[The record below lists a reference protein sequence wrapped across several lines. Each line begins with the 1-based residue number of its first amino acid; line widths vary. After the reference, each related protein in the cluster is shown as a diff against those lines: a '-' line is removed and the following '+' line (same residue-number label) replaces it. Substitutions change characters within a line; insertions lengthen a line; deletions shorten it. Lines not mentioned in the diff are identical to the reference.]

1 MKKFLLLLSLSF
13 LLFTTK
19 SYGQQDPQ
27 YTQYMYNM
35 NVINP
40 AYAGSKGN
48 LTFTSLYRQQW
59 SGVEGAP
66 ETITISGHTPVS
78 EKVGL
83 GLSVIADE
91 VGPVRET
98 NVYGDFAY
106 TLNLGGTARLAL
118 GIKAGLTF
126 HDIGLNNLII
136 NDPGDPFFSENVSET
151 TFNVGTGAF
160 FYTDRFYL
168 GLSMPNLLEQTHLD
182 TNDLEIGS
190 ETQHYFFTGGYVFDL
205 NPTIKFKPHFM
216 VKGAF
221 DAPISFDLNTNFLF
235 YERLELGASY
245 RLEDSFSGLIG
256 FYITESIRFG
266 YAYDRVVSDLDVVT
280 SSSHEVF
287 LTFDL
292 NFPRRPSVSPRFF

>member
-48 LTFTSLYRQQW
+48 LTLTSLYRQQW
-59 SGVEGAP
+59 SGIEGAP
-66 ETITISGHTPVS
+66 ETITVSGHTPVS

-118 GIKAGLTF
+118 GVKAGITF

-205 NPTIKFKPHFM
+205 NQNIKFKPHFM

-221 DAPISFDLNTNFLF
+221 DTPISFDLNTNFLF

-256 FYITESIRFG
+256 FYITETIRFG